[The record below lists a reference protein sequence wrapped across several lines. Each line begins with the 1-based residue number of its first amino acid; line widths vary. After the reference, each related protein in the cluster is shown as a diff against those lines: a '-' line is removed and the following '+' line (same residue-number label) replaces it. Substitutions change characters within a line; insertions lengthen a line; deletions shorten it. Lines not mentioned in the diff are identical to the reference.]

1 MTQDEELIEEFKV
14 EKETKWRSE
23 DEIELQTLKK
33 SILKVSRIVYDEE
46 EPPKRC
52 LAFSKNRKS
61 LAFDIE
67 MVPVVIAAMKKMCPK
82 EFLPKELRGKL

>member
-1 MTQDEELIEEFKV
+1 MTDDDLIEEFKV
-14 EKETKWRSE
+14 KENTKWRSE
-23 DEIELQTLKK
+23 DELELQTLKK
-33 SILKVSRIVYDEE
+33 SILKIARIVYDEE
-46 EPPKRC
+46 DPPKRC

-61 LAFDIE
+61 IAFDIE